1 MDCYLCDNE
10 ASQRCPRCGNPYCGD
25 HGEDLCADCLNP
37 VNAAPS
43 GAFFRASLL
52 ALLLGSV
59 LALWLL
65 VRPPGL
71 PSDSSGVVIPEA
83 SPQPVTPTPAAS
95 PLPAT
100 PAAAPTP
107 QPTPPPPPPRRR
119 PPRRPDAHAARRP
132 HHHCR
137 ADGGAARAHRVHR
150 GGRRHLVRYRGGVR
164 RGRGISR
171 RRQRPDPGR
180 LPPAGAAAHHPAV
193 AR

>member
-71 PSDSSGVVIPEA
+71 PSDSSGFVIPEA

-95 PLPAT
+95 ATAEPTPTPTAVPTTTAELPAPIEYT
-100 PAAAPTP
+100 VVDDDTWYGIAEAFGVDAASLAAANGLTLDDFLQPGQLLTIP
-107 QPTPPPPPPRRR
+107 Q
-119 PPRRPDAHAARRP
+119 
-132 HHHCR
+132 
-137 ADGGAARAHRVHR
+137 
-150 GGRRHLVRYRGGVR
+150 
-164 RGRGISR
+164 
-171 RRQRPDPGR
+171 
-180 LPPAGAAAHHPAV
+180 
-193 AR
+193 

>member
-71 PSDSSGVVIPEA
+71 PGDSSGIVIPEA
-83 SPQPVTPTPAAS
+83 SPQPATPTPAAS
-95 PLPAT
+95 PTPGTPVASAT
-100 PAAAPTP
+100 AEPTTPTP
-107 QPTPPPPPPRRR
+107 TAVPTPT
-119 PPRRPDAHAARRP
+119 AE
-132 HHHCR
+132 
-137 ADGGAARAHRVHR
+137 
-150 GGRRHLVRYRGGVR
+150 
-164 RGRGISR
+164 
-171 RRQRPDPGR
+171 
-180 LPPAGAAAHHPAV
+180 PPAPIEYTVVDGDTWYGIADAYGIDAASLAAYNSLTLEDIIQPGDV
-193 AR
+193 LLIPQ

>member
-71 PSDSSGVVIPEA
+71 PGDSSGVVIPEA
-83 SPQPVTPTPAAS
+83 SPQPTAPAAS
-95 PLPAT
+95 PTPAT
-100 PAAAPTP
+100 PVAGATTEPTPAPTAV
-107 QPTPPPPPPRRR
+107 PTPTPTEAPTAPIEYTVV
-119 PPRRPDAHAARRP
+119 
-132 HHHCR
+132 
-137 ADGGAARAHRVHR
+137 DGDTW
-150 GGRRHLVRYRGGVR
+150 YGV
-164 RGRGISR
+164 
-171 RRQRPDPGR
+171 
-180 LPPAGAAAHHPAV
+180 AGAYGVDAESLAAYNGLTLDDLLQPGQV
-193 AR
+193 LTIPQ

>member
-65 VRPPGL
+65 ARPPGL
-71 PSDSSGVVIPEA
+71 PSDSSGFVIPEP

-95 PLPAT
+95 ATAEPTPTATAT
-100 PAAAPTP
+100 PTAVPTPTAAPTEE
-107 QPTPPPPPPRRR
+107 
-119 PPRRPDAHAARRP
+119 
-132 HHHCR
+132 
-137 ADGGAARAHRVHR
+137 
-150 GGRRHLVRYRGGVR
+150 
-164 RGRGISR
+164 
-171 RRQRPDPGR
+171 
-180 LPPAGAAAHHPAV
+180 PPAPIEYTVVDGDTWYGIAEAFGVDAASLAAANGLTLDDFLQPGQLLTIPQ
-193 AR
+193 

>member
-43 GAFFRASLL
+43 GAFFRTSLL

-71 PSDSSGVVIPEA
+71 PGDSSGVVIPEA
-83 SPQPVTPTPAAS
+83 SPQPATPTAS
-95 PLPAT
+95 PAPAT
-100 PAAAPTP
+100 PVADATAEPTPTAAATPTAVPTP
-107 QPTPPPPPPRRR
+107 T
-119 PPRRPDAHAARRP
+119 AE
-132 HHHCR
+132 
-137 ADGGAARAHRVHR
+137 
-150 GGRRHLVRYRGGVR
+150 
-164 RGRGISR
+164 
-171 RRQRPDPGR
+171 
-180 LPPAGAAAHHPAV
+180 PPAPIEYTVVDGDTWYGIAEAYGVDAESLAAFNGLTLDDFLQPGQV
-193 AR
+193 LTIPQ

>member
-71 PSDSSGVVIPEA
+71 PGDSSGVVIPEA
-83 SPQPVTPTPAAS
+83 SPQPTAPAAS
-95 PLPAT
+95 PTPAT
-100 PAAAPTP
+100 PVAGATAEPTP
-107 QPTPPPPPPRRR
+107 TATPVPTPTPPGPIEYTVVDGDTWYGIAEAYGI
-119 PPRRPDAHAARRP
+119 DAESLAAYNGLTLDDIL
-132 HHHCR
+132 HE
-137 ADGGAARAHRVHR
+137 G
-150 GGRRHLVRYRGGVR
+150 
-164 RGRGISR
+164 
-171 RRQRPDPGR
+171 DP
-180 LPPAGAAAHHPAV
+180 LTIPQ
-193 AR
+193 